1 MFCSP
6 GSILESGMTDHINNK
21 ETVKTMAESRREK
34 RRFKKE
40 VAQGEYV
47 SRSQGQMVWRAFRK
61 HRLGNIGTV
70 IVLILLV
77 SAVFA
82 EFFAPYHYAEQ
93 FRSYPF
99 SPPSGLHFR
108 SEGGFTLR
116 PFVYKT
122 TREFDPETYQP
133 TFVEDI
139 SKKYYI
145 RFFVRG
151 SEYRMLGLFKT
162 NVHLFGAQANDGSEV
177 PVFLFGTDTFGRD
190 LLSRTMIGGR
200 ISLAVG
206 PLVILFSFPF
216 SIVLGGLS
224 GYYGGG
230 IDMFLQRFGEVF
242 MAIPALPILL
252 AMGAAL
258 GGFGLSATMIFL
270 GIIVSLSLISWAGG
284 ARVIRG
290 QVLAI
295 REMDFVIA
303 AKAAG
308 SSDLRIILR
317 HIVPNVTSY
326 LVVAATLTIP
336 GMMLTEAALSFL
348 GYGIREPMTSWGQ
361 LLNAATNISGIE
373 EHPWLLIP
381 GAFIVIA
388 VLAFNFMGDALR
400 DAVDPF
406 SIA

>member
-1 MFCSP
+1 MRKKT
-6 GSILESGMTDHINNK
+6 LEREI
-21 ETVKTMAESRREK
+21 AER
-34 RRFKKE
+34 
-40 VAQGEYV
+40 EYV
-47 SRSQGQMVWRAFRK
+47 SRSQGQMIWRAFRK

-70 IVLILLV
+70 IVLILIV
-77 SAVFA
+77 TVVFA
-82 EFFAPYHYAEQ
+82 EFVAPYPYAKQ
-93 FRSYPF
+93 FRPYPF
-99 SPPSGLHFR
+99 SPPSRLHFR
-108 SEGGFTLR
+108 SADGFSLR

-122 TREFDPETYQP
+122 TRGFDPETYQP
-133 TFVEDI
+133 SFVEDT

-162 NVHLFGAQANDGSEV
+162 NVHLFGVRAEDGSEAQL
-177 PVFLFGTDTFGRD
+177 FLFGSDGFGRD
-190 LLSRTMIGGR
+190 LFTRTMIGGR

-206 PLVILFSFPF
+206 PLVILFAFPF
-216 SIVLGGLS
+216 AIVIGGLS

-230 IDMFLQRFGEVF
+230 IDMFMQRFGEVF

-252 AMGAAL
+252 AAGAAL
-258 GGFGLSATMIFL
+258 ASLGLSAAQVFL
-270 GIIVSLSLISWAGG
+270 GIIIALALISWAGV
-284 ARVIRG
+284 ARVVRG

-295 REMDFVIA
+295 REMEFVIA

-406 SIA
+406 SIV